1 MQRDKLAER
10 RAEAIDDADRR
21 EGVVLARRRRTD
33 CDFNKLPDG
42 KLSSRVD
49 REHAICNYV
58 VANEQMLVV
67 SDIEHDPRFADNE
80 TIVQW
85 NMRFCAGTRL
95 RAADDLIIGA
105 LCVLDSEPRTLGENG
120 VALLEAMAADIA
132 CPRRLPVGVGRSV
145 RPTISV
151 RPRMRIANKPVRLAQ
166 QAHGLERNMP

>member
-1 MQRDKLAER
+1 M
-10 RAEAIDDADRR
+10 
-21 EGVVLARRRRTD
+21 
-33 CDFNKLPDG
+33 
-42 KLSSRVD
+42 
-49 REHAICNYV
+49 
-58 VANEQMLVV
+58 ANEQMLVV